1 MPSTGS
7 SPDIT
12 GLLLAWNAGDEK
24 AFDQLVP
31 LVHSELKRLAVHY
44 MSGER
49 EDHTL
54 QASALVNEAYL
65 KLLDTRR
72 VRWRNRTHFFA
83 LSARLMRRILVDF
96 ARHNRYQKRGGG
108 AQKLPFDENLMVTK
122 DGASDLVALDDA
134 LTALGIDHERAGK
147 VVELRYFGGLTT
159 EEVAE
164 VLSISTD
171 TVLRDWRFAKTWLLR
186 ELKKER
192 EQ

>member
-1 MPSTGS
+1 MPRMQSC
-7 SPDIT
+7 PDIT
-12 GLLLAWNAGDEK
+12 GLLLAWNAGNEA
-24 AFDQLVP
+24 AFAQLVP
-31 LVHSELKRLAVHY
+31 LVHSELKRLALRY

-96 ARHNRYQKRGGG
+96 ARRNRYQKRGGCS
-108 AQKLPFDENLMVTK
+108 QKLPFDENFVVTK
-122 DGASDLVALDDA
+122 DRVNDLVALDDA
-134 LTALGIDHERAGK
+134 LIALAVDHERAGK

-164 VLSISTD
+164 VLNVSTD
-171 TVLRDWRFAKTWLLR
+171 TVLRDWRFAKTWLL
-186 ELKKER
+186 
-192 EQ
+192 